1 MELHTSDY
9 SSAGVEPLLSTS
21 RLAPAT
27 ASSSINGSL
36 LEEEGVAIKSS
47 AAQAKHVHNHSDRC
61 CVDWCSDVRLCRRWL
76 ISHSAG
82 YTSLLL
88 INCPINPTAEMVM
101 HTLQACM
108 LQQSDADIW
117 ACLADLAQQALG
129 LFEGECSYSKDSIFI
144 LNLLWVFEFQL
155 YAKAGRYHAI
165 EGKASTLIYLSWNQ
179 YLFKCRATF
188 SFTFIFLDSILPEGS
203 CLAAT

>member
-1 MELHTSDY
+1 MFFNLESRPIVSVMELYTSDY
-9 SSAGVEPLLSTS
+9 SSAGVEPLLNTS
-21 RLAPAT
+21 RVTPST
-27 ASSSINGSL
+27 ASSPINGCL

-47 AAQAKHVHNHSDRC
+47 AAQAKHVHNHSDCC

-117 ACLADLAQQALG
+117 ACLADLAQQALR

-144 LNLLWVFEFQL
+144 CLW
-155 YAKAGRYHAI
+155 I
-165 EGKASTLIYLSWNQ
+165 PTI
-179 YLFKCRATF
+179 C
-188 SFTFIFLDSILPEGS
+188 
-203 CLAAT
+203 